1 MDQTPN
7 ATQRGPAQ
15 NKFPPIVRAIGIGV
29 LVLILWSIDKVA
41 VQYLPQVSIWRYIVG
56 GVIISVGTGDG
67 FISRRSA
74 RRQTIVKISVT
85 RAAKSTTQSIRAIGD
100 AHASW

>member
-56 GVIISVGTGDG
+56 GVIISVGMATVLSVADRHDG
-67 FISRRSA
+67 KPS
-74 RRQTIVKISVT
+74 
-85 RAAKSTTQSIRAIGD
+85 
-100 AHASW
+100 

>member
-15 NKFPPIVRAIGIGV
+15 NKFRPIVRAIGIGV

-56 GVIISVGTGDG
+56 GVIISVGMATVLSVADRHDG
-67 FISRRSA
+67 KPS
-74 RRQTIVKISVT
+74 
-85 RAAKSTTQSIRAIGD
+85 
-100 AHASW
+100 